1 MIVCGKSK
9 ASGVMADVTSSRK
22 KSLVKASS
30 SMAAEAVMAMQNFG
44 GLEDGVSDSRLKRM
58 STSVDAAA
66 RVAGVTL
73 PTMRSRD
80 SAQSTERQKAR
91 PRLRKSHST
100 EMRWLTGSL
109 GTVDLKG
116 VEGGQQRNIN
126 TPRNLISFTVV
137 PAQK

>member
-1 MIVCGKSK
+1 
-9 ASGVMADVTSSRK
+9 MADVTSSRK

-100 EMRWLTGSL
+100 EMRELTGSL

-116 VEGGQQRNIN
+116 VEGGQVNINVTFTTPQPDQFPRSYQRNN
-126 TPRNLISFTVV
+126 KKGASKT
-137 PAQK
+137 